1 MNHSNEAS
9 VHTPEDK
16 RSSSEYPVLVAKAGP
31 LSGRRWL
38 IKSSITIGREQ
49 DCDVLIPDRQ
59 VSHYHA
65 RLSLDENSTLIE
77 DLGSKNGTYLNGN
90 RINENRFIEDGDII
104 QVALVQTF
112 AYYASDATIP
122 LEDKFPQTVNISNSL
137 VLEEKSRRV
146 YVDGVELTP
155 PLSVSQFRL
164 LNELYHQAGKV
175 VRRDDLI
182 TAVWEEESAMGISE
196 QALDALIR
204 RLRDRLAELD
214 AHHQYI
220 VTVRGHGVR
229 LENKLR
235 K

>member
-1 MNHSNEAS
+1 MATAS
-9 VHTPEDK
+9 MK
-16 RSSSEYPVLVAKAGP
+16 IA
-31 LSGRRWL
+31 
-38 IKSSITIGREQ
+38 
-49 DCDVLIPDRQ
+49 
-59 VSHYHA
+59 
-65 RLSLDENSTLIE
+65 
-77 DLGSKNGTYLNGN
+77 
-90 RINENRFIEDGDII
+90 FIEDGDII

-204 RLRDRLAELD
+204 RLRDRLAELGCTSPV
-214 AHHQYI
+214 HRNSQRS
-220 VTVRGHGVR
+220 RGEIG
-229 LENKLR
+229 K
-235 K
+235 